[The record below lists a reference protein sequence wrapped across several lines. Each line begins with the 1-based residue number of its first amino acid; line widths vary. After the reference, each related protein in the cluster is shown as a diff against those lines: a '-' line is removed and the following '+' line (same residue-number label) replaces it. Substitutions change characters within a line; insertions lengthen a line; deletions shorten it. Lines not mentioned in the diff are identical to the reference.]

1 MKRFWT
7 DATVAPA
14 EGGWR
19 VLLDGRAVKTQ
30 AGSAQVVPS
39 KTLASAMAAE
49 WAAQGEVVDPV
60 TLPLRDLADLAIDVI
75 APDRA
80 GASATL
86 LRYAE
91 TDTLCYRAEPDAP
104 LHARQIAVWEPLL
117 VAAETRW
124 DIHFERVSGVIHRP
138 QSAAT
143 LARLE
148 RVLETHDHFTL
159 AALTTLSAL
168 AASLVIA
175 LAALEPEADPQALW
189 NAAEL
194 EEDWQIELWGS
205 DAEAAERRARRLAAF
220 ASAVHFA
227 ILARLG
233 RAGGQS

>member
-7 DATVAPA
+7 EATVAPTQS
-14 EGGWR
+14 GWQ
-19 VLLDGRAVKTQ
+19 VLLDGRVVKTQ

-39 KTLASAMAAE
+39 EALALAMAAE
-49 WAAQGEVVDPV
+49 WSAQGDTVDPD
-60 TLPLRDLADLAIDVI
+60 TLPLRDLADYAIDVI

-80 GASATL
+80 AATAQL

-91 TDTLCYRAEPDAP
+91 TDTLCYRADPEEP
-104 LHARQIAVWEPLL
+104 LHARQIGVWEPLL

-124 DIHFERVSGVIHRP
+124 DVHFERIIGVIHRP

-148 RVLETHDHFTL
+148 RVLATHDGFTL

-175 LAALEPEADPQALW
+175 LAALEQGADASGLW

-194 EEDWQIELWGS
+194 EEDWQIELWGA
-205 DAEAAERRARRLAAF
+205 DNEAAERRARRLASFGAAQRF
-220 ASAVHFA
+220 ALLV
-227 ILARLG
+227 RP
-233 RAGGQS
+233 

>member
-7 DATVAPA
+7 EATVAPIQ
-14 EGGWR
+14 GGWQ
-19 VLLDGRAVKTQ
+19 VLLDGRVVKTQ
-30 AGSAQVVPS
+30 AGSAQAVPS
-39 KTLASAMAAE
+39 EALALAMAAE
-49 WAAQGEVVDPV
+49 WSAQGDTVDPD
-60 TLPLRDLADLAIDVI
+60 TLPLRDLADYAIDVI

-80 GASATL
+80 AATAQL

-91 TDTLCYRAEPDAP
+91 TDTLCYRADPDEP
-104 LHARQIAVWEPLL
+104 LHARQIGVWEPLL

-124 DIHFERVSGVIHRP
+124 DVHFERINGVIHRP

-148 RVLETHDHFTL
+148 RVLATHDGFTL

-175 LAALEPEADPQALW
+175 LAALEQGADAFGLW

-194 EEDWQIELWGS
+194 EEDWQIELWGA
-205 DAEAAERRARRLAAF
+205 DNEAAERRARRLASFGAAQRF
-220 ASAVHFA
+220 ALFV
-227 ILARLG
+227 RP
-233 RAGGQS
+233 

>member
-7 DATVAPA
+7 EATVAPTQ
-14 EGGWR
+14 GGWQ
-19 VLLDGRAVKTQ
+19 VLLDGRVVKTQ

-39 KTLASAMAAE
+39 EALALAMAAE
-49 WAAQGEVVDPV
+49 WSAQGDTVDPD
-60 TLPLRDLADLAIDVI
+60 TLPLRDLADYAIDVI

-80 GASATL
+80 AATAQL

-91 TDTLCYRAEPDAP
+91 TDTLCYRADPDEP
-104 LHARQIAVWEPLL
+104 LHARQIGVWEPLL

-124 DIHFERVSGVIHRP
+124 DVHFERINGVIHRP

-148 RVLETHDHFTL
+148 RVLATHDGFTL

-175 LAALEPEADPQALW
+175 LAALEQGADASGLW

-194 EEDWQIELWGS
+194 EEDWQIELWGA
-205 DAEAAERRARRLAAF
+205 DNEAAERRARRLASFSAAQRF
-220 ASAVHFA
+220 ALLV
-227 ILARLG
+227 RP
-233 RAGGQS
+233 